1 VNEGV
6 LAAGVASVAN
16 TSGAFGNNSAMVMG
30 TALSAGLNIT
40 GFNTQVGSLT
50 GGGYGAGGVILG
62 AATLSVGG
70 DNSSPAAYLGPISG
84 TGNVTKIGSGTWTV
98 AGNSSYTGVTQID
111 GGTLDLGFRIANGG
125 IASSMGKSSNAAT
138 NLVIGGGTLKYSGT
152 EDAKTDR
159 LFTIGSAA
167 GDTAALDASGTG
179 AGTLAFTNTGSI
191 AFGNTNAHAL
201 TLTGTNTGNNSLAAI
216 IGDNT
221 GSTSLVKDGAG
232 TWILSG
238 ANTYS
243 GDTTIT
249 AGTLA
254 LGASG
259 SIANSPNIIV
269 GDAEASTAVL
279 NVTAVSG
286 GFTVGG
292 TQTLSGSGSVTGGM
306 VTVGSGAIV
315 APGAG
320 IGTLNIGG
328 GLTITDGG
336 IFNWE
341 NNTVNSLGSG
351 GTNWDVAN
359 VTGTTT
365 ISSTPSSGSK
375 LKLLFTN
382 ALTSFSD
389 SFWDTSK
396 TWNFITGGVSAGN
409 LFDTSNI
416 TVFVESLQ
424 QGLTNIITGEGFF
437 STAAVGNDVQLQWT
451 ADTSGAPEIKVEQ
464 GTEILN
470 NGSQDFGTVV
480 VGASASLTFT
490 ISNIGTADLTG
501 LAITKSGTHAGDFS
515 MTQVS
520 PAAPVSGPTGTTT
533 FTVTFSP
540 LATGARTAAIHIA
553 SNDSDENPFTIIV
566 TGDGTTAYDQWALS
580 KNLIGLAGSD
590 ADPDFYAD
598 PDKDGIK
605 NGLEWVLGGNP
616 KQNDSPSVLP
626 AVNVTGGSLIQTF
639 KRAEASIN
647 ETALIIEY
655 GTNLVTWPKS
665 VTVGANTAPA
675 DGNGV
680 VVTVNAGLTPD
691 EVIVNIPASGNAVGG
706 KLFARMHLTRLP
718 VP

>member
-1 VNEGV
+1 MNATSSGTTAGGITVQNGAAVE
-6 LAAGVASVAN
+6 LANNITIGGEPINSLVGTGVAN
-16 TSGAFGNNSAMVMG
+16 GGALRNIANNSSTYGGAITLGEGGARINSDSGG
-30 TALSAGLNIT
+30 TLI
-40 GFNTQVGSLT
+40 LT
-50 GGGYGAGGVILG
+50 GGVVTGSSAGVVSGSPFSSTADLTIGGAGNTTV
-62 AATLSVGG
+62 
-70 DNSSPAAYLGPISG
+70 SS
-84 TGNVTKIGSGTWTV
+84 T
-98 AGNSSYTGVTQID
+98 
-111 GGTLDLGFRIANGG
+111 
-125 IASSMGKSSNAAT
+125 
-138 NLVIGGGTLKYSGT
+138 
-152 EDAKTDR
+152 
-159 LFTIGSAA
+159 
-167 GDTAALDASGTG
+167 
-179 AGTLAFTNTGSI
+179 
-191 AFGNTNAHAL
+191 
-201 TLTGTNTGNNSLAAI
+201 AI
-216 IGDNT
+216 IGYGRLT
-221 GSTSLVKDGAG
+221 KDGAG
-232 TWILSG
+232 TLTLSA
-238 ANTYS
+238 ANTYI
-243 GDTTIT
+243 GATTVSN
-249 AGTLA
+249 GTLA
-254 LGASG
+254 ITSTG
-259 SIANSPNIIV
+259 SINPTS
-269 GDAEASTAVL
+269 AVL
-279 NVTAVSG
+279 IGAAEFNYSSNTALSNSVT
-286 GFTVGG
+286 FTGVDGV
-292 TQTLSGSGSVTGGM
+292 LSGSGTIIPA
-306 VTVGSGAIV
+306 VTVTSGNALSPGTGVGSLSFSNGVAI
-315 APGAG
+315 AS
-320 IGTLNIGG
+320 
-328 GLTITDGG
+328 GG

-341 NNTVNSLGSG
+341 NNLANDMGSA
-351 GTNWDVAN
+351 GTNWDVVN
-359 VTGTTT
+359 VTAGSTA
-365 ISSTPSSGSK
+365 ISSTPGTGSK
-375 LKLLFTN
+375 LKLQFTN
-382 ALTSFSD
+382 ALTSFSEA
-389 SFWDTSK
+389 FWDTNK
-396 TWNFITGGVSAGN
+396 TWNIITGGASVGN

-416 TVFVESLQ
+416 AIFIDAVQ
-424 QGLTNIITGEGFF
+424 QGLDNIISGRGAF
-437 STAAVGNDVQLQWT
+437 STAIVGNDVQLQWT
-451 ADTSGAPEIKVEQ
+451 AGNGTAPEIKVEQ

-470 NGSQDFGTVV
+470 NGSKDFGTVV

-490 ISNIGTADLTG
+490 ISNIGDADLTD
-501 LAITKSGTHAGDFS
+501 LTITKSGTHAGDFS

-520 PAAPVSGPTGTTT
+520 PAAPVSGSTGTTT

-553 SNDSDENPFTIIV
+553 SNDADENPFTIIV